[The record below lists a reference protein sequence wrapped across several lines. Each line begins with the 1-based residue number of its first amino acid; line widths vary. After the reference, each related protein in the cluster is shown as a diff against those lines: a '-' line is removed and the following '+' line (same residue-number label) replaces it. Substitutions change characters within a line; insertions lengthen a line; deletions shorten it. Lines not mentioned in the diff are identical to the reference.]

1 MDTAKGKT
9 KDRVCPSCGSNDIY
23 PDQVA
28 GSLISWTCR
37 KCNSTFPSAIEIY
50 EKA

>member
-1 MDTAKGKT
+1 MDSTKGKT
-9 KDRVCPSCGSNDIY
+9 VDKLCPNCGSDDLF

-37 KCNSTFPSAIEIY
+37 KCGSTFPSAIEIF
-50 EKA
+50 KAD